1 MALLPFPQQ
10 ARGGRPYLHP
20 KTLVGQMKTARE
32 FLGENLNRRAISNH
46 RVDLLDLPIA
56 NGGTGQ
62 TTANAAFNA
71 LVPSQSSQSGKFL
84 TTDGTNTSWATA
96 STTISNDTS
105 TSSFL
110 YPLFSAATS
119 GTITTAYTS
128 NAKLLYKPSTGEL
141 ESSVL
146 VADNGIM
153 VNSSTI
159 STSYTIASG
168 QNGLSAGNVTIASG
182 VTVTVSSNQRWV
194 VV

>member
-1 MALLPFPQQ
+1 
-10 ARGGRPYLHP
+10 
-20 KTLVGQMKTARE
+20 
-32 FLGENLNRRAISNH
+32 
-46 RVDLLDLPIA
+46 
-56 NGGTGQ
+56 
-62 TTANAAFNA
+62 
-71 LVPSQSSQSGKFL
+71 
-84 TTDGTNTSWATA
+84 
-96 STTISNDTS
+96 
-105 TSSFL
+105 
-110 YPLFSAATS
+110 LFSAATS